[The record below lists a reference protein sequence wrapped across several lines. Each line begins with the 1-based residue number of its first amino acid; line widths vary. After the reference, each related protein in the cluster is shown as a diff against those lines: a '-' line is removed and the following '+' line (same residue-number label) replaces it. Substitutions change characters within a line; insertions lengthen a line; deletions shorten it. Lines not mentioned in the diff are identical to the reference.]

1 MFITLTVAVCEDSG
15 AVLTES
21 TKIFVEKEAPAV
33 EILGEPGAKSVTRVD
48 CEKWLISV
56 YKDNKRGLTANA
68 ARRLVHPER
77 YPDGLRLFYEAL
89 KNLVAHAVLID
100 AGETQRSTIYKL
112 NPKFSRSL

>member
-1 MFITLTVAVCEDSG
+1 VFIQLTVAVCEDNG

-21 TKIFVEKEAPAV
+21 TKIFVEKEAPAI
-33 EILGEPGAKSVTRVD
+33 EIPIEPGAKSVTRVD
-48 CEKWLISV
+48 CENWLISA
-56 YKDNKRGLTANA
+56 YKNNKRGLTANA

-77 YPDGLRLFYEAL
+77 YAGGLRSFHEAF
-89 KNLVAHAVLID
+89 KNLVVRAVLIE